1 MTKFYNEIKRLQTGR
16 ELRIQWIKLMISE
29 YIVSMI
35 LMDNVLKACY
45 KRELIIVDSPKNRLY
60 TPSWIQQGLM
70 SRGLCHLS

>member
-60 TPSWIQQGLM
+60 TPS
-70 SRGLCHLS
+70 